1 MTNKDWIQ
9 CALMAAIMGLLAPLA
24 IPLAG
29 GVPISLATCIVMLC
43 GSLLGWKKGAWSV
56 LIYLLLGCI
65 GIPVF
70 AGYTAGIGHI
80 LGLSGG
86 FLIGYLILVFV
97 VGKCNQTVSRLIVGM
112 IIGNVCLYAFGILWF
127 LIVSQSTIMAALIW
141 CVLPFI
147 PGDVCKMVVVA
158 ILSPILWKSLPFLN
172 RNFTRV

>member
-1 MTNKDWIQ
+1 
-9 CALMAAIMGLLAPLA
+9 
-24 IPLAG
+24 
-29 GVPISLATCIVMLC
+29 
-43 GSLLGWKKGAWSV
+43 
-56 LIYLLLGCI
+56 
-65 GIPVF
+65 
-70 AGYTAGIGHI
+70 
-80 LGLSGG
+80 
-86 FLIGYLILVFV
+86 LIGYLILVFV

-127 LIVSQSTIMAALIW
+127 LIVSQSTIMAALTW